1 MNNLPEPIVIALIA
15 LIGAIVG
22 GLIQAANQTRLA
34 KGEYLRRQK
43 ADAYIK
49 YFEGIAHLAHAKDD
63 DEKRSA
69 YSSIAEARARIAM
82 YGSADVVT
90 KMASVFR
97 LGPIKRAD
105 MAEHASL
112 IKAMRLDA
120 SRLPG
125 EVSIE
130 AAFELLYGSADDY

>member
-1 MNNLPEPIVIALIA
+1 LFQPIVIALIA
-15 LIGAIVG
+15 LVGAIVS

-43 ADAYIK
+43 ADTHIK
-49 YFEGIAHLAHAKDD
+49 YFEGIARLAHACGEDQ
-63 DEKRSA
+63 RRGA
-69 YSSIAEARARIAM
+69 FSSIAEARARIAM
-82 YGSADVVT
+82 YGSADVVA
-90 KMASVFR
+90 KMAEVFR

-105 MAEHASL
+105 MAAHAAL

-125 EVSIE
+125 DVSIE
-130 AAFELLYGSADDY
+130 AAFELLYGSAEDY